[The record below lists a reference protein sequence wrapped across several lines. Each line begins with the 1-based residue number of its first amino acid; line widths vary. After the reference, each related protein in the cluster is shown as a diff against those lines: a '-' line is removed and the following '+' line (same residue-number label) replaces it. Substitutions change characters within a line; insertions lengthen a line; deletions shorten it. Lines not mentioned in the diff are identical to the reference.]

1 VKLGKRMT
9 FEKKEIREK
18 NLKEPPGWILGII
31 KRELNLFDLCHNEM
45 VATCMISTI
54 RPWRTGDRTINN
66 ILLIGFGTNIILI
79 CYVRLSSQSMISG
92 LGVWQGRSR

>member
-45 VATCMISTI
+45 VLCYPLFVIFVCVCFF
-54 RPWRTGDRTINN
+54 PHDV
-66 ILLIGFGTNIILI
+66 LL
-79 CYVRLSSQSMISG
+79 
-92 LGVWQGRSR
+92 